1 MLIQIWLFVFFDF
14 EIQFSYFVCTQIWMY
29 RIASKRFRNQFLSWF
44 FFVWFSSCEINFC
57 LVFEIYKSEFLNL
70 NNSFKTSRSVNLTQK
85 YSCLLLRII
94 FAKSFV
100 LLELLVKISTFRS
113 RIKMDF
119 EILFLHVYDSKT
131 GMKCCNLLIRNGWTE
146 YFCKLF
152 LQNAIYFSLLIEVS
166 N

>member
-14 EIQFSYFVCTQIWMY
+14 EIQFLYFVCIQIWMY

-44 FFVWFSSCEINFC
+44 FFVWFSSCEISFC
-57 LVFEIYKSEFLNL
+57 LSKFKNL

-100 LLELLVKISTFRS
+100 LLELLVKISTFSS
-113 RIKMDF
+113 RFKVDF

-131 GMKCCNLLIRNGWTE
+131 GMKCCNLLIRNGLNVT
-146 YFCKLF
+146 
-152 LQNAIYFSLLIEVS
+152 
-166 N
+166 